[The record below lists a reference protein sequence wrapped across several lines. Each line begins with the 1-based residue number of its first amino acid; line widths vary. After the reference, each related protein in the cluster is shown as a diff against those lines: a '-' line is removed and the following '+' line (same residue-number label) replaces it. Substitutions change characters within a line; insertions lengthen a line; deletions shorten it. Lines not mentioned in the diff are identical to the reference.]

1 MIFELSPC
9 AYVAAKRFY
18 FGVNGGTYTF
28 EQMLSAMPPVV
39 DPVTGGS
46 LVLQAET
53 VHEIADKETNIRD
66 ILQVTWVCQNI
77 N

>member
-1 MIFELSPC
+1 
-9 AYVAAKRFY
+9 
-18 FGVNGGTYTF
+18 
-28 EQMLSAMPPVV
+28 MLSTMPPVV

-66 ILQVTWVCQNI
+66 ILQVTWVKEKHNTCN
-77 N
+77 